1 MTKIKILIADDHA
14 ITRMGIKQVL
24 SANTDFQFV
33 CETSNG
39 IETVNKVIELEPHL
53 VFLDITMPH
62 LNGIEACYQ
71 ILKSKPLT
79 KIIIITLND
88 PEDYFFLALEAGA
101 HGFLRKDAPLEEF
114 KLAVNSVLSGFK
126 YLSPSI
132 SGKMINEYLQLKK
145 NPVKLKKQSITGRE
159 KEVLTLIAEG
169 YSSKEIAEKMNLSE
183 KTIGTHRNNLM
194 KKLGIHKTAELVRY
208 ALEKKIVV
216 KGSHLKKPD
225 N

>member
-1 MTKIKILIADDHA
+1 MGKIKILIADDHA
-14 ITRMGIKQVL
+14 ITRMGIKQVFA
-24 SANTDFQFV
+24 ANSDFQFV

-79 KIIIITLND
+79 KIIMITLND

-126 YLSPSI
+126 YLSPTI
-132 SGKMINEYLQLKK
+132 SGKMINEYLHLKK

-169 YSSKEIAEKMNLSE
+169 YTSKEIAEKMNLSE

-208 ALEKKIVV
+208 ALDKKIIV
-216 KGSHLKKPD
+216 KGSHSKRPES
-225 N
+225 